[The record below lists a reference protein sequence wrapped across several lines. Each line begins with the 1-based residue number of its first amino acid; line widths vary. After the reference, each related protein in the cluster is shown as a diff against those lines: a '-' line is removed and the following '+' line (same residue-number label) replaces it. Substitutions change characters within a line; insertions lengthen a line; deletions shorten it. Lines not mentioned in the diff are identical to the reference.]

1 MGAPEEDRRRLRE
14 LNVLAAGHCAAGRY
28 EAAVPLFEQVVAGC
42 TAGFGADDPDTL
54 IGHGN
59 LVVTQLRLDPR
70 GSALSG
76 LDANVAARRRVFG
89 DRHPATLR
97 AEEAR
102 DAAYDRAADVLERA
116 LVEYTAAVGPDHP
129 ETVALCTELA
139 RLYARHAQQPV
150 VDFTPVGGPAPTTAP
165 VPRRPRGARFLRSL
179 PDQRSAEV
187 DVQTP
192 VDHAGAGGAP
202 PPRGARFPRGTA

>member
-42 TAGFGADDPDTL
+42 AAGFGADDPDTL
-54 IGHGN
+54 VGHGN

-70 GSALSG
+70 GPALVG

-97 AEEAR
+97 AEDAR
-102 DAAYDRAADVLERA
+102 DAAYERAVDVLEQA

-129 ETVALCTELA
+129 ETAALRRELVRLHA
-139 RLYARHAQQPV
+139 RYVQQPA
-150 VDFTPVGGPAPTTAP
+150 VDPTPGGPAPTTVPA
-165 VPRRPRGARFLRSL
+165 PRRPRGARFLRLL
-179 PDQRSAEV
+179 PGQRSAEV
-187 DVQTP
+187 DVETS
-192 VDHAGAGGAP
+192 VDHATPAGAP
-202 PPRGARFPRGTA
+202 RPRGARFPRGTA

>member
-1 MGAPEEDRRRLRE
+1 MTAPEEDRRRLRE

-42 TAGFGADDPDTL
+42 AAGFGADDPDTL

-70 GSALSG
+70 GAALTG

-102 DAAYDRAADVLERA
+102 DVAYERAADVLERA
-116 LVEYTAAVGPDHP
+116 LAEHAVAVGPDHP
-129 ETVALCTELA
+129 ETAALRTDLVRLHA
-139 RLYARHAQQPV
+139 RYAQPA
-150 VDFTPVGGPAPTTAP
+150 VDPTPGPAPTAVP
-165 VPRRPRGARFLRSL
+165 APRRPRGARFLRLL
-179 PDQRSAEV
+179 PGQRSAEV
-187 DVQTP
+187 EVQTP
-192 VDHAGAGGAP
+192 VDHAAPAGAAR
-202 PPRGARFPRGTA
+202 PRGARFPPGTG

>member
-42 TAGFGADDPDTL
+42 ADGFGADDPDTL

-70 GSALSG
+70 GPALSG

-89 DRHPATLR
+89 DRHPATLC

-102 DAAYDRAADVLERA
+102 DVAYDQAADVLERA
-116 LVEYTAAVGPDHP
+116 LVEFTAAVGPDHP
-129 ETVALCTELA
+129 ETTALRTELA
-139 RLYARHAQQPV
+139 RLHARRAQPPV
-150 VDFTPVGGPAPTTAP
+150 DPSPAGGSAPTAAP
-165 VPRRPRGARFLRSL
+165 APRRPRRARFLRSL
-179 PDQRSAEV
+179 PGPRTAEV

-192 VDHAGAGGAP
+192 VDHGAAAGAGR
-202 PPRGARFPRGTA
+202 PRGARFPRGTA

>member
-76 LDANVAARRRVFG
+76 LDALFSGLTAFAWVSLLVSGFVVYNTFSMIVLQRV
-89 DRHPATLR
+89 REINH
-97 AEEAR
+97 
-102 DAAYDRAADVLERA
+102 AAD
-116 LVEYTAAVGPDHP
+116 
-129 ETVALCTELA
+129 C
-139 RLYARHAQQPV
+139 
-150 VDFTPVGGPAPTTAP
+150 
-165 VPRRPRGARFLRSL
+165 
-179 PDQRSAEV
+179 
-187 DVQTP
+187 
-192 VDHAGAGGAP
+192 
-202 PPRGARFPRGTA
+202 